1 MTMKINI
8 ISNRYMLNNYLNCYL
23 VETDDSYVMI
33 DIGIP
38 NKRQVIE
45 KEIENTGCYPGELK
59 LI

>member
-1 MTMKINI
+1 MKINI